1 MALTRGQFRWNEI
14 SSSFSENINKDL
26 RLILLLLQ
34 ASCIKSQ
41 NTNNNLRFLSP
52 FFSLYQFVGMSTYS
66 GTFSFIEFE
75 MHLVSVCIIGPFRVY
90 FYLALGQFTIQCLS
104 VLLKSH
110 EVNCLVFLYGTVEK
124 LSYPLCSATN
134 DLIMYYT
141 E

>member
-14 SSSFSENINKDL
+14 SSSFPENYNKDL
-26 RLILLLLQ
+26 RLILHLLQ
-34 ASCIKSQ
+34 ATCAKSK

-52 FFSLYQFVGMSTYS
+52 FFSFYQFVGMSTYS

-75 MHLVSVCIIGPFRVY
+75 MHLVSVCIIGSFRVY
-90 FYLALGQFTIQCLS
+90 YYLVLCQCTIQCLR

-110 EVNCLVFLYGTVEK
+110 EVNCLVFLYGTFEK
-124 LSYPLCSATN
+124 LSNPLCTTTN
-134 DLIMYYT
+134 DLIIYYT